1 VTSND
6 TRIRDRRDAKFPRK
20 KWGEAVKRQAD
31 LVFEVLPT
39 HDDTPSTLMH
49 IDEIARRTGLNRPLV
64 ARAISYMRN
73 EFGEGFII
81 TVRARHNTGYAL
93 ADGAQQ
99 ADRYIDS
106 RIKEEATRLRTVAQQ
121 MQTRIQVFG
130 RNRQAREVQKYLDR
144 VVTDLYDMTED
155 GAAV

>member
-73 EFGEGFII
+73 EFGEGSEQVTRRRVVMARLLRTQILAHTVLPTLLRSRTGGC
-81 TVRARHNTGYAL
+81 TVR
-93 ADGAQQ
+93 
-99 ADRYIDS
+99 
-106 RIKEEATRLRTVAQQ
+106 
-121 MQTRIQVFG
+121 
-130 RNRQAREVQKYLDR
+130 
-144 VVTDLYDMTED
+144 
-155 GAAV
+155 